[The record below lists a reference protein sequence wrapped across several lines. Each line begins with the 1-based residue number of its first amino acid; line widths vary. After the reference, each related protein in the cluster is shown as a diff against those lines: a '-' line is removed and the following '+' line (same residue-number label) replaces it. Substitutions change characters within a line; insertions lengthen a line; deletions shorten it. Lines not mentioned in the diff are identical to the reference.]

1 MDSKG
6 GSSTC
11 PRAVD
16 SSLLFGCVMAV
27 VAVLFT
33 VVA

>member
-1 MDSKG
+1 MGPKSEAQK
-6 GSSTC
+6 
-11 PRAVD
+11 RVVAVD
-16 SSLLFGCVMAV
+16 SSLLVGCLMAV

>member
-1 MDSKG
+1 MGPKSEVQKRA
-6 GSSTC
+6 C
-11 PRAVD
+11 AVD
-16 SSLLFGCVMAV
+16 SSLLVGCLMAI

>member
-1 MDSKG
+1 M
-6 GSSTC
+6 GSESDARKRD
-11 PRAVD
+11 RAVD
-16 SSLLFGCVMAV
+16 SSLLVGCVMAV

>member
-1 MDSKG
+1 M
-6 GSSTC
+6 GSEGDARKRSG
-11 PRAVD
+11 AVD
-16 SSLLFGCVMAV
+16 SSLLVGCVMAV